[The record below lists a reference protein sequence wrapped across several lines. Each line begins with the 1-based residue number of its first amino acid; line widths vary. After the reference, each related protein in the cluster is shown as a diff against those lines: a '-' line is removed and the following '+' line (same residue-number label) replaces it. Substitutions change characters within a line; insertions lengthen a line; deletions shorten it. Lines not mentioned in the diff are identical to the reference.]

1 MASDDRLKLLLE
13 FASLGTRLPTSVKLT
28 PRTSRTPR
36 ATEDQ
41 NSWTLRQQKWKGIKA
56 QLAAKAEAHSAQQ
69 RIKPL
74 TLLGG
79 GEKPHLPPLPPTL
92 RTSDLPAK
100 DVEQIQSTYHWRPV
114 QIREHCFASDE
125 PGRTLGTYVNTLS
138 FNLAPQT
145 LQGAKPLQ
153 VRLASGNF
161 TAQGAVWCYILED
174 SFVQCRGVVIGT
186 CPKTH
191 DPENGRNIRIC
202 RLPVEARPR
211 RGLQFAA
218 LSREAYDVGGHI
230 TYTSSRVALTVTPD
244 GWICGHSTREM
255 EGAIDLS
262 AIRFCKQ
269 GGISLTDEVT
279 LHTVDVRGS
288 RLVCLQGHLSE
299 CFYVLESK
307 RPLAMLP
314 ESCRPKEVLHFVTPG
329 SGPGAFHL
337 IQVRPTQGSG
347 IGGDLMWKDGVWN
360 HDQVHLTGIMYEV
373 SADSLALSFLDAS
386 WSPEILKIFVAEFQ
400 KFLMAKFG
408 SIDDAWIEAFDL
420 NGLGVV
426 NFTQFSVGC
435 KKAGYVGNATRLWA
449 AINDDHG
456 DVICLDQLAK
466 NYLEPEQPGYS
477 QLLDMGNAELPAAAL
492 PEGTR

>member
-1 MASDDRLKLLLE
+1 MLE
-13 FASLGTRLPTSVKLT
+13 FASLGTRLPQSVQLT
-28 PRTSRTPR
+28 PRTARTPR

-56 QLAAKAEAHSAQQ
+56 QLAAKAEVQRAQQ
-69 RIKPL
+69 RVKPL

-92 RTSDLPAK
+92 RSADLQTK
-100 DVEQIQSTYHWRPV
+100 DVEQIQSAYHWRPV
-114 QIREHCFASDE
+114 QIREHCFASDQ

-153 VRLASGNF
+153 IRFAAGNF

-299 CFYVLESK
+299 CFYVLQSK

-373 SADSLALSFLDAS
+373 SADALSLSFLDAS
-386 WSPEILKIFVAEFQ
+386 WSQEILRIFVAEFQ

-408 SIDDAWIEAFDL
+408 SIDDAWDEAFDL

-456 DVICLDQLAK
+456 DVICLDQLAR
-466 NYLEPEQPGYS
+466 NYLEPEPS
-477 QLLDMGNAELPAAAL
+477 DQLDIGRNGEDPPALENGA
-492 PEGTR
+492 G